1 MNVEY
6 AIHSRVDGMYQ
17 VIRYI
22 KCEFIEDDLMHKLT
36 LQPSKTE
43 AEEWLRLHL
52 KLRPEEMD
60 WLNEK
65 PDMEDDE

>member
-17 VIRYI
+17 VIRYV
-22 KCEFIEDDLMHKLT
+22 KCNYIEDDVMHRLT

-52 KLRPEEMD
+52 GLTPEEMD
-60 WLNEK
+60 LINKK
-65 PDMEDDE
+65 PDMEDEE